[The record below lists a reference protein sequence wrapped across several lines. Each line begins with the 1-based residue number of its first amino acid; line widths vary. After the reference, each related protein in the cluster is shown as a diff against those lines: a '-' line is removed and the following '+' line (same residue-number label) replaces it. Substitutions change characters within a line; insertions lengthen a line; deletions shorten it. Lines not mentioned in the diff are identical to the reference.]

1 MNTSENK
8 NPHRIDPMYADVIDA
23 PSTREILSREVQYSG
38 YVLQAAVE
46 HYDLDGHGT
55 TLTRDV
61 IDMPGSVA
69 VAALNNWN
77 EILLLRQYRHP
88 VRMNLWEV
96 PAGLLDIT
104 GEDPLH
110 AAQREL
116 AEETDLGAHH
126 WRSLVDYYTT
136 PGAASEAG
144 RIYLAQDLYEIPEAD
159 RIVRRDEEAEIT
171 YRWVP
176 LEQAVRLVLA
186 GRLHNGLAIQAILA
200 AYCAVGTRQEQ
211 LPLRDA
217 ADTWDFHPY
226 LGGRRIRPETFKHEE

>member
-46 HYDLDGHGT
+46 HYDLDGQGT

-69 VAALNNWN
+69 VAALNNRN

-126 WRSLVDYYTT
+126 WRSLIDYYTT
-136 PGAASEAG
+136 PGAL
-144 RIYLAQDLYEIPEAD
+144 RKRVVYTLPK
-159 RIVRRDEEAEIT
+159 T
-171 YRWVP
+171 
-176 LEQAVRLVLA
+176 
-186 GRLHNGLAIQAILA
+186 
-200 AYCAVGTRQEQ
+200 CTRFLKQ
-211 LPLRDA
+211 
-217 ADTWDFHPY
+217 TV
-226 LGGRRIRPETFKHEE
+226 